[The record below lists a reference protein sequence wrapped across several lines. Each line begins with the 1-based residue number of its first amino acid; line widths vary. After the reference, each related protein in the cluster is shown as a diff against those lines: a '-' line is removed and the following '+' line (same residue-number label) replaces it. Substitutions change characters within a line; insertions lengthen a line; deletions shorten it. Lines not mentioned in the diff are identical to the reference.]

1 MKLIYKGIFG
11 SHLYGTNNENS
22 DLDVKQIHQNSLE
35 EIILKKAQNN
45 IQKDERDEVDFE
57 SKELRTFISSCLS
70 GQTFSMDILFT
81 PKHLWKMTSDTWFE
95 IQENR
100 SKLVTKNMGSFMAY
114 CRGQT
119 GKYSKKGDK
128 LNEIIELKAI
138 LESVPSKNLLG
149 SLFNENDQL
158 KFEHIKIEKI
168 YNSGSR
174 NFETMLKVVESHHPF
189 NRQIS
194 DVLKSINLKIDA
206 YGDRSKKASQNKGI
220 DLKSYYH
227 AFRVCWEFEEL
238 LTTGELKF
246 PSKRKDLMI
255 NMRTGVYTKSFLDH
269 WITEE
274 IERIESIENNLPEPD
289 HKFWDNW
296 LLEQYLKERN

>member
-45 IQKDERDEVDFE
+45 IQKDEESEVDFE
-57 SKELRTFISSCLS
+57 SKELRIFINDCLY
-70 GQTFSMDILFT
+70 GQTYALDLLHV
-81 PKHLWKMTSDTWFE
+81 PQKLWMEVSDTWLD
-95 IQENR
+95 IQKNR
-100 SKLVTKNMGSFMAY
+100 SKLVTKNVKPFLMY
-114 CRGQT
+114 CKGQA

-128 LNEIIELKAI
+128 LNEIIELKEI
-138 LESVPSKNLLG
+138 LEKHNPGHVLG
-149 SLFNENDQL
+149 TAFNDTDVL
-158 KFEHIKIEKI
+158 KFEHIKIEKKF
-168 YNSGSR
+168 NTGSKR
-174 NFETMLKVVESHHPF
+174 DETMLKVVESHHPF
-189 NRQIS
+189 NRKIS
-194 DVLKSINLKIDA
+194 DVLKSIDLKIDA

-238 LTTGELKF
+238 LKTGELIF

-255 NMRTGVYTKSFLDH
+255 NMRTGVYTKAFLDH

>member
-57 SKELRTFISSCLS
+57 SKELRIFINDCLY
-70 GQTFSMDILFT
+70 GQTYAIDLLHT
-81 PKHLWKMTSDTWFE
+81 PQNLWKEVSNTWLD
-95 IQENR
+95 IQKNR
-100 SKLVTKNMGSFMAY
+100 SKLVTKNMKPFIMY
-114 CRGQT
+114 CRGQA

-128 LNEIIELKAI
+128 LNELIELKEI

-149 SLFNENDQL
+149 YLFNENDQL

-168 YNSGSR
+168 YNTGSR

-189 NRQIS
+189 NRKIS

-220 DLKSYYH
+220 DLKAYYH
-227 AFRVCWEFEEL
+227 AFRVAWEFEEL

-255 NMRTGVYTKSFLDH
+255 NMRTGVYTKDFLDH